1 MKQEAKDGMFEQRS
15 ENRRICEECLEQL
28 IEEEDKSIRTLCTH
42 DVVEGIIDSLKDVCT
57 RNVSILTFQ

>member
-1 MKQEAKDGMFEQRS
+1 MACLSRGAK
-15 ENRRICEECLEQL
+15 IEESVKSVLEQF
-28 IEEEDKSIRTLCTH
+28 IDEEDKSIRTLCTH